1 MTHMITGRRRLLTA
15 SVTLAGPLIAGCV
28 GSSGGGGSVDGGA
41 NNGSGA
47 GDASIEGTSSVA
59 MVNNGFEPR
68 NVEVGT
74 GTTVTWTNEDDLEH
88 TVTDASDNWQ
98 KDTRV
103 AGGGETSHTFE
114 DSGVY
119 DVFCSIHGSSDLSG
133 MSMRVGVGDA
143 TIEAPLGGAG
153 GSSGGGDDS
162 GGGYGGSY

>member
-1 MTHMITGRRRLLTA
+1 MRRRRLLTA
-15 SVTLAGPLIAGCV
+15 SVTLAGPLIAGCT
-28 GSSGGGGSVDGGA
+28 GSSGGGGSANGGA
-41 NNGSGA
+41 SNGSGA
-47 GDASIEGTSSVA
+47 GGASIEETSSVA

-98 KDTRV
+98 KDSRV

-114 DSGVY
+114 KSGVY

-133 MSMRVGVGDA
+133 MSMKVGVGDA
-143 TIEAPLGGAG
+143 TIEAPLGGGDG
-153 GSSGGGDDS
+153 GSSGGGGNG
-162 GGGYGGSY
+162 GGGYGGG